1 MKQLLLSS
9 FLLSGL
15 GMIAQDSCDDALSVT
30 AGVYTVEEVNG
41 EAPPYFCT
49 TGADADNAEWY
60 TYTAAEDALVT
71 ISSSLPE
78 NTGIDTR
85 LQVYTGACASLACAG
100 GDDDSGAGF
109 LSNFTLV
116 VYEGESITFA
126 WDNRWTSSGFNFEVS
141 EGDPGDIPL
150 AFTPVGSPLGGGAN
164 GIVDMNGDFLDDL
177 VRISNGV
184 NIAYQENGE
193 LNPVSIGNP
202 PAQYQPSWSFTAGD
216 LDGNGYNDMMYGA
229 GSGVSFMFANENGTD
244 YSELTTNEYVFS
256 QRGNMVDINN
266 DGNLDAFM
274 CHDVQPNV
282 YYLSDG
288 DGGLTFYQVLLAEN
302 ELPVPH
308 PDTLAL
314 GNTPNGGNYGSIWID
329 YDHDGDND
337 LFIAKCRGGS
347 SPAKINQLHRNNGD
361 GTFTNVGPELG
372 LDHSI
377 QTWSSAWGD
386 YDNDGDI
393 DLFIG
398 ASTFSDGPHMLL
410 ANDGAGNFI
419 DVTAGS
425 GIDNITSTG
434 IENITHD
441 FDNDGYLDILGLG
454 GTFMKGNGDMTFTQT
469 TVNITNGPV
478 GDLNDDGFL
487 DVSNGQIMYNNGNGN
502 NYLKINMLG
511 TSSNLNGI
519 GATAHIYTQDL
530 GVLTRQVRAG
540 DGFRYMSSLN
550 LHFGLG
556 DLTEIDSLVITWPSG
571 IQDVHTGVALNTTF
585 NAVEGVSTVDVLEV
599 SEVQFQ
605 IYPNPASDEI
615 RIDGDINPNTTYSIF
630 SVNGQL
636 VSQGIYNN
644 APIGIESLETGAY
657 VIQFILDG
665 KQSKQTFIKQ

>member
-1 MKQLLLSS
+1 MKKLILGS
-9 FLLSGL
+9 FLLFGL
-15 GMIAQDSCDDALSVT
+15 GLIAQDTCDDALSVT
-30 AGVYTVEEVNG
+30 AGSYTIDEIDGSGPTLYCTGG
-41 EAPPYFCT
+41 ETAT
-49 TGADADNAEWY
+49 NAEWY
-60 TYTAAEDALVT
+60 TYTAADDVVLT
-71 ISSSLPE
+71 ISSSLTE
-78 NTGIDTR
+78 NIGIDTR
-85 LQVYTGACASLACAG
+85 LQVYSGDCSALTCIG
-100 GDDDSGAGF
+100 GDDDSGIGF
-109 LSNFTLV
+109 LSMVSMV
-116 VYEGESITFA
+116 VYSGESVTFA
-126 WDNRWTSSGFNFEVS
+126 WDNRWTSNGFNFELT
-141 EGDPGDIPL
+141 EGDAGDIPL
-150 AFTPVGSPLGGGAN
+150 NFTPSTSPLGGGAQ

-184 NIAYQENGE
+184 NIAYQVDGE

-229 GSGVSFMFANENGTD
+229 GSGVSFMFANEDGTD
-244 YSELTTNEYVFS
+244 YNELTTNEYVFS
-256 QRGNMVDINN
+256 QRGNCADING
-266 DGNLDAFM
+266 DGILDAFM

-282 YYLSDG
+282 YYISDG
-288 DGGLTFYQVLLAEN
+288 EGGLTYYQGG
-302 ELPVPH
+302 
-308 PDTLAL
+308 L
-314 GNTPNGGNYGSIWID
+314 GETSNGGNYGSIWVD
-329 YDHDGDND
+329 FDHDGDND

-347 SPAKINQLHRNNGD
+347 SPAKINQIHRNNGD
-361 GTFTNVGPELG
+361 GTYTEVGEELD
-372 LDHSI
+372 LNDPV

-386 YDNDGDI
+386 YDNDGDL

-398 ASTFSDGPHMLL
+398 ASSFSDGSHKLL
-410 ANDGAGNFI
+410 ANDGAGNFT

-425 GIDNITSTG
+425 GIDVVAGSG

-441 FDNDGYLDILGLG
+441 FDNDGYLDILGMG

-478 GDLNDDGFL
+478 GDLNNDGFL
-487 DVSNGQIMYNNGNGN
+487 DVSNGQIMYNDGNGN

-511 TSSNLNGI
+511 TVSNLNGV
-519 GATAHIYTQDL
+519 GAMAHIYTQDL
-530 GVLTRQVRAG
+530 GVLTRQVRSG

-571 IQDVHTGVALNTTF
+571 IQDVHTGVELNTTF
-585 NAVEGVSTVDVLEV
+585 NAVEGVSTVDVPEF

-615 RIDGDINPNTTYSIF
+615 RIDSDEIIENTTYSIF
-630 SVNGQL
+630 DVNGKL
-636 VSQGIYNN
+636 VSQGIYNR